1 MSEHMD
7 SVTIEED
14 FETWPGSL
22 SDHGIHLQVTTSFG
36 QCTFDMGKGKVNILI
51 LNGLLLFLSAF
62 LQNCFLCWDRW
73 NSDVMPTLDA
83 ALLLDPFL
91 LLA

>member
-51 LNGLLLFLSAF
+51 LKGL
-62 LQNCFLCWDRW
+62 CGH
-73 NSDVMPTLDA
+73 
-83 ALLLDPFL
+83 
-91 LLA
+91 